1 MSLTL
6 IFIALV
12 TNLMCFFY
20 DYKNKNTFLFIW
32 MLNVVF
38 VLYPISVSYFSEY
51 QIEIDSSLM
60 FISICNFTY
69 LVSSIVIRSM
79 LRRESGFKVDFSQSV
94 NFTYKWL
101 VWILALSIPLIF
113 IFKGISLSTIMQSD
127 LTTKRQLGF
136 FYLFVILLCAFVFP
150 NVVLFYKQKD
160 KISVSIVL
168 AVFVLVLLFFR
179 SRSVLSYIALPI
191 AFYILYNTKHGL
203 FKLSLFGVCAYFFSQ
218 LVKVIRYQGS
228 LSDGLDI
235 SRWGESFNYVTSNS
249 IDSGDLSIYKIYL
262 NIISDCEFYS
272 WCGSWTYI
280 QKIASWFLPGLEKI
294 KTIEYLLYEEYV
306 QAGVG
311 GSLHPLSYGIA
322 YSEGGGILGAV
333 YFIFLAILSELN
345 GRMIEKSFYIFS
357 GFSMYFCL
365 FFSRGSVYNGLF
377 VI

>member
-113 IFKGISLSTIMQSD
+113 IFKGISLSTIMQS
-127 LTTKRQLGF
+127 
-136 FYLFVILLCAFVFP
+136 
-150 NVVLFYKQKD
+150 
-160 KISVSIVL
+160 
-168 AVFVLVLLFFR
+168 
-179 SRSVLSYIALPI
+179 
-191 AFYILYNTKHGL
+191 
-203 FKLSLFGVCAYFFSQ
+203 
-218 LVKVIRYQGS
+218 
-228 LSDGLDI
+228 
-235 SRWGESFNYVTSNS
+235 
-249 IDSGDLSIYKIYL
+249 
-262 NIISDCEFYS
+262 
-272 WCGSWTYI
+272 
-280 QKIASWFLPGLEKI
+280 
-294 KTIEYLLYEEYV
+294 
-306 QAGVG
+306 
-311 GSLHPLSYGIA
+311 
-322 YSEGGGILGAV
+322 
-333 YFIFLAILSELN
+333 
-345 GRMIEKSFYIFS
+345 
-357 GFSMYFCL
+357 
-365 FFSRGSVYNGLF
+365 
-377 VI
+377 